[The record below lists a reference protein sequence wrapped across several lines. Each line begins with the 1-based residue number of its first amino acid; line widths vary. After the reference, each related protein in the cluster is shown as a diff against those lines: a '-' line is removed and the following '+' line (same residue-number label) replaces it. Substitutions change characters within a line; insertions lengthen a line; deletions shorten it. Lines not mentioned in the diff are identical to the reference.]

1 MWIENGFR
9 SSPSNLLQ
17 HLSGAHLISALKSS
31 ESSSTTKISSFF
43 NRSKASQIKKYK
55 RDHPTQKKFKDMVV
69 KWIVKRKRPF
79 SIVEDP
85 EFIDMVTII
94 KRGLFG
100 FLNSNF
106 LVPVLLWFVGH
117 PVNLSIL
124 KNPLPHS
131 GSTIRMQAI
140 ATQT

>member
-1 MWIENGFR
+1 MANSEGKIDYSHMVCGECGLKMVYR

-55 RDHPTQKKFKDMVV
+55 RDHPTQKKFKDKVV

-85 EFIDMVTII
+85 EFIDMV
-94 KRGLFG
+94 
-100 FLNSNF
+100 NF
-106 LVPVLLWFVGH
+106 LDPKIEVIKKVFSNPGKCCTKYNSYPIKWC
-117 PVNLSIL
+117 LS
-124 KNPLPHS
+124 
-131 GSTIRMQAI
+131 
-140 ATQT
+140 